1 MIHYVKISNF
11 GPVRKEIELNFE
23 ATGEEG
29 SPAYEVE
36 MPDGRK
42 LLKLAYIYGPNAS
55 GKTTVLRAIDFLRRL
70 WLEPLYNKDHEL
82 DYDPFLFQPD
92 PQQDPSTIEVAF
104 YANAM
109 RYVYRVTFF
118 KRSVQTEKMVV
129 YRTNQ
134 PTELF
139 SRTTDLEKRLSYV
152 EFGTAIKGPAGA
164 LAALGTATL
173 HNNTVLGAFQ
183 KINVDLP
190 DFEQLNRWSKHF
202 FSQMIDD
209 QTNLSDYTA
218 YRITQ
223 DPAFA
228 NWMNIF
234 LNKADPNLRGV
245 SVKLEKPQGAE
256 DFIDR
261 MLLNRPE
268 AKAQEDLIRAAAM
281 EKQINFLHSLEGNEV
296 YALPLAKES
305 SGSARYFGL
314 GGVLYRL
321 LTQPSFAGIDE
332 LDTSLHVDL
341 MKYFLQV
348 FLLNSGQS
356 QLVFTSH
363 NIFLLEEKEFIR
375 KDALWFTEKGK
386 DGQVSLYSAI
396 DFDSAT
402 LRKGASLINAYRS
415 GRLGAKPN
423 LGSPYLTSE

>member
-1 MIHYVKISNF
+1 MIHYVKITNF
-11 GPVRKEIELNFE
+11 GPIRKEIELNFE

-29 SPAYEVE
+29 SPVYEVE
-36 MPDGRK
+36 MKDGRK

-92 PQQDPSTIEVAF
+92 PQQDPSTIEISF
-104 YANAM
+104 YANEM
-109 RYVYRVTFF
+109 RYIYRVSFF
-118 KRSVQTEKMVV
+118 KRSVHTEKMVV

-139 SRTTDLEKRLSYV
+139 SRTTDLEKRLSNV
-152 EFGTAIKGPAGA
+152 EFGTAIKGAAGA

-183 KINVDLP
+183 KTNVDLP
-190 DFEQLNRWSKHF
+190 DLEQLNSWCKSF
-202 FSQMIDD
+202 FSQTINDK
-209 QTNLSDYTA
+209 TNLSDYTA
-218 YRITQ
+218 YKITQ
-223 DPAFA
+223 DPVFA
-228 NWMNIF
+228 NWMNVF
-234 LNKADPNLRGV
+234 LNKADPNLKGV
-245 SVKLEKPQGAE
+245 SVKLEKSQSTE
-256 DFIDR
+256 DIIDR
-261 MLLNRPE
+261 ILLNRPIS
-268 AKAQEDLIRAAAM
+268 KAQEELIRGAAVD
-281 EKQINFLHSLEGNEV
+281 KQINFIHSLAGNEV
-296 YALPLAKES
+296 YVLPIAKES
-305 SGSARYFGL
+305 SGSTRYFGL
-314 GGVLYRL
+314 GGVLYKL

-332 LDTSLHVDL
+332 LDTSLHADL

-348 FLLNSGQS
+348 FLLNSGPS

-363 NIFLLEEKEFIR
+363 NIFLLEEKDFIR
-375 KDALWFTEKGK
+375 KDALWFTEKGN

-415 GRLGAKPN
+415 GKLGAKPN

>member
-11 GPVRKEIELNFE
+11 GPVQKEIELNFE

-29 SPAYEVE
+29 SPVYEVE

-82 DYDPFLFQPD
+82 DYDPFLFKPD
-92 PQQDPSTIEVAF
+92 PQQSPSTIEVAF
-104 YANAM
+104 YANDM

-118 KRSVQTEKMVV
+118 KRSVQTEKLVV

-152 EFGTAIKGPAGA
+152 DFGTAVKGAAGA
-164 LAALGTATL
+164 LAALATATL

-190 DFEQLNRWSKHF
+190 DLEQLNRWSKDF
-202 FSQMIDD
+202 FSQMINA

-218 YRITQ
+218 YKISQ
-223 DPAFA
+223 DTTFA

-234 LNKADPNLRGV
+234 LNKADPNLKGV
-245 SVKLEKPQGAE
+245 SVKVEKSQSTEGFVE
-256 DFIDR
+256 R
-261 MLLNRPE
+261 MLLSRPD
-268 AKAQEDLIRAAAM
+268 ANAQEDLIRAVVM
-281 EKQINFLHSLEGNEV
+281 EKQINFLHSLAGNEV

-305 SGSARYFGL
+305 SGSIRYFGL
-314 GGVLYRL
+314 GSVLYRL

-363 NIFLLEEKEFIR
+363 NIFLLEEKDLIR

-402 LRKGASLINAYRS
+402 LRKGASLINAYKS

>member
-1 MIHYVKISNF
+1 MINYIKIYNF
-11 GPVRKEIELNFE
+11 GPIRKEIELNFE

-29 SPAYEVE
+29 SPIYEVG
-36 MPDGRK
+36 MKDGRK

-55 GKTTVLRAIDFLRRL
+55 GKTTILRAIDFLRRL

-92 PQQDPSTIEVAF
+92 PQQDPSTIEMAF
-104 YANAM
+104 YANDM
-109 RYVYRVTFF
+109 RHIYRVTFF
-118 KRSVQTEKMVV
+118 KGSVQTEKMVV

-139 SRTTDLEKRLSYV
+139 SRTTDLEKRLSNV
-152 EFGTAIKGPAGA
+152 EFGTAVKGSAGA

-190 DFEQLNRWSKHF
+190 EFEQLNKWSKSF
-202 FSQMIDD
+202 FSQMINDK
-209 QTNLSDYTA
+209 TNLSDYTA
-218 YRITQ
+218 QKINE
-223 DPAFA
+223 DPVFA

-234 LNKADPNLRGV
+234 LNKADPNLKGV
-245 SVKLEKPQGAE
+245 SVKLEKSQGTE
-256 DFIDR
+256 DLIDR
-261 MLLNRPE
+261 ILLNRPI
-268 AKAQEDLIRAAAM
+268 AKAQEDLIRAAAI
-281 EKQINFLHSLEGNEV
+281 EKQINFIHSLEGNEV
-296 YALPLAKES
+296 YTLPIAKES
-305 SGSARYFGL
+305 SGSTRYFGL

-341 MKYFLQV
+341 MKYFLQA

-363 NIFLLEEKEFIR
+363 NIFLLEEKDFIR

-423 LGSPYLTSE
+423 LGSPYLSSE